1 MSRFR
6 TRLFVFCFALTCA
19 GSIYADGFLISDTRD
34 AYTRVQALS
43 DLLKNVNQRIQAIQ
57 QQHQNQSAPLEAE
70 LQAARKQTSTPELQ
84 KRKAALLL
92 KIAELQKQASL
103 QQRAVGEANEAA
115 VKQIESKISEIEAS
129 LQKERGAKAV
139 LRAQDTLYFNTAC
152 TCNITEEI
160 YRRLN
165 AQVKTIALKQ
175 P

>member
-1 MSRFR
+1 MKN
-6 TRLFVFCFALTCA
+6 TYLQIGALAGLLVCA
-19 GSIYADGFLISDTRD
+19 TPLWADEFLISDTRD

-43 DLLKNVNQRIQAIQ
+43 DLLNNVNQRIQAIQ
-57 QQHQNQSAPLEAE
+57 QKLQSDIAPFEAE
-70 LQAARKQTSTPELQ
+70 LQAARKQASTPATQ
-84 KRKAALLL
+84 KRKAELLL
-92 KIAELQKQASL
+92 KIAELQKRAASA
-103 QQRAVGEANEAA
+103 QRAVGEANETA
-115 VKQIESKISEIEAS
+115 VKEIEGKISEIEFA

-139 LRAQDTLYFNTAC
+139 LRVQDTLYFNQAC